1 MNYQSTRNH
10 ALTAAST
17 AAVLRGIAPD
27 GGLYILKDF
36 QGLSFDWRS
45 ALEKDTLGM
54 AEQILSALLPDY
66 PDMHELVRRAYTD
79 KFETPDLTPLVPVG
93 DRYVL
98 ELFRG
103 PTSAFTDVALSM
115 LPPAAS
121 RGSTMRSSF

>member
-66 PDMHELVRRAYTD
+66 PDMGKIEAFVERINRRMITGMTTG
-79 KFETPDLTPLVPVG
+79 K
-93 DRYVL
+93 
-98 ELFRG
+98 
-103 PTSAFTDVALSM
+103 
-115 LPPAAS
+115 
-121 RGSTMRSSF
+121 